1 MSGKFNSF
9 LFYSE
14 DATNFKFGFQLTHNE
29 WCLYL
34 QVYCWPLSKFFR
46 FYKGNIYWPTLAQ
59 RGEDPTAPN
68 LAIGLSYHNHHL
80 FTTMR

>member
-46 FYKGNIYWPTLAQ
+46 FYKGNIY
-59 RGEDPTAPN
+59 
-68 LAIGLSYHNHHL
+68 
-80 FTTMR
+80 